1 MADPAATAPVE
12 ETLRWE
18 AAQRTRAGAAAILAG
33 LLTLLGNALQSGVYS
48 GLPKVYAVD
57 ALRDAAGLPVPGG
70 RGLRTEQVLFLDS
83 KGAELVL
90 TGLIIALGAALIA
103 PAMGFLFRATR
114 ARRPMLPRMAL
125 FAVLLGPALVAV
137 GGLVAQITLV
147 VQAHQFATG
156 HDFSSTAARDAL
168 GGGVLLAGQLLR
180 QVGILALALGFVLV
194 SLNAMRAGLLTRFM
208 GVLGIIAG
216 ALFVLPLGSSL
227 PIVQSFW
234 LMALGALLIG
244 RWPGGR
250 PPAWESG
257 KAEPWPTQQEL
268 RERRQA
274 AAGGAPAAA
283 SGDDGAGQADRPAV
297 ARAGGSASKKRKRKR
312 R

>member
-1 MADPAATAPVE
+1 MASSAAGAPVE
-12 ETLRWE
+12 ETLSWE
-18 AAQRTRAGAAAILAG
+18 AAQRTRAGIAAVLAG
-33 LLTLLGNALQSGVYS
+33 VLTLLGNALQSSVYS
-48 GLPKVYAVD
+48 GMPKVYGVD
-57 ALRDAAGLPVPGG
+57 ALRDAAGLPIPGG

-83 KGAELVL
+83 KGTELVL
-90 TGLIIALGAALIA
+90 TGLLIALGAALIA
-103 PAMGFLFRATR
+103 PALGFLFRATR

-125 FAVLLGPALVAV
+125 YAVLLGPALVAV

-147 VQAHQFATG
+147 VQANDFASG
-156 HDFSSTAARDAL
+156 NDFSSSAARDAL
-168 GGGVLLAGQLLR
+168 GGSVLLAGQLLR

-234 LMALGALLIG
+234 LMALGALLMG
-244 RWPGGR
+244 RWPGGE
-250 PPAWESG
+250 PPAWASG
-257 KAEPWPTQQEL
+257 QAEPWPSQQEL

-274 AAGGAPAAA
+274 AAEGAPAAPA
-283 SGDDGAGQADRPAV
+283 DGDGAASTQLPGV